1 MVTTKTAMGEEQFK
15 LYQEKEYPDPR
26 SLPRPPSTYE
36 PKPQVALADLTA
48 KSYVKTVGRA
58 VYLKTTERQ
67 DELGTKVIF
76 SGILEDA
83 TFKMPFVSHKINVP
97 WQRDTVYKFDNAY
110 VHEFPDRSLLLVIT
124 EFTDWQVKVVDGYLE
139 YQQYVWRP
147 KIATIERPVQ
157 NISVVGTITTVHNNS
172 GLVKRCNGCKSLLYE
187 DTCPNKCDSGWGWD
201 LRVSSRLYD
210 GSGSI
215 KMVLTKDVAS
225 RILQRNLSELILL
238 ATQTK
243 LTPNNNNPRDRFLSS
258 SNYQIKIPEAVPV
271 IEAVTESPSSY
282 RKSDKLIVSDGRNL
296 VFIAPNEQHYF
307 VEFSNRILSSVEIE
321 DKKIIRRLIEK
332 AVDIN
337 IRKQTGKGMLQGLYL
352 LEEPMKLYR
361 CEKASL
367 YLGFSLNVYIKQ
379 KQEENDT
386 VIANVEATPQAY
398 VRESVLDY
406 IRMRRENG
414 ATANGLIRHLV
425 NSRNKVIVAPS
436 GKYGSIVDVITR
448 KAVNQNI
455 SETDHRNLVQF
466 WKEVYDIDISADEMP
481 LLKVR
486 MMNSE
491 QIFTYPPSM
500 VFFGNESLVISAG
513 LQKYIDDKKSTLKF
527 KMDKV
532 VKEALNDLRIGETK
546 LELGGDRVESNN
558 IQSVLLQEIK
568 EKLYGKE
575 VKATGSIIF
584 VHDELWF
591 FPNNLQFSYSK
602 QSQTDPF

>member
-1 MVTTKTAMGEEQFK
+1 MVTTKTAMGEGQFK
-15 LYQEKEYPDPR
+15 LYQEKEYPSPQ
-26 SLPRPPSTYE
+26 SIPRPPSTYE
-36 PKPQVALADLTA
+36 PKPQQALADLIA
-48 KSYVKTVGRA
+48 KSYVKIVGRA
-58 VYLKTTERQ
+58 VYLKTSERQ

-83 TFKMPFVSHKINVP
+83 TFKIPFVCHKLNIP
-97 WQRDTVYKFDNAY
+97 WQRDTVYKFDDAY

-124 EFTDWQVKVVDGYLE
+124 EYTDWQLKVVDGYLE
-139 YQQYVWRP
+139 YQQYIWKP
-147 KIATIERPVQ
+147 KIDKIKRPVQ
-157 NISVVGTITTVHNNS
+157 NISLTGTITTIHNNS
-172 GLVKRCNGCKSLLYE
+172 GLVKRCNQCKSLLY
-187 DTCPNKCDSGWGWD
+187 DDSCPNKCNNGWGWD

-238 ATQTK
+238 STQTK
-243 LTPNNNNPRDRFLSS
+243 LSPVNNANNTFLSS
-258 SNYQIKIPEAVPV
+258 SIYQIKVPESVEV

-282 RKSDKLIVSDGRNL
+282 RKSEKLIVSDGRNL

-307 VEFSNRILSSVEIE
+307 VEFSNRSLSSTELE
-321 DKKIIRRLIEK
+321 DRKIIRKLIEK
-332 AVDIN
+332 AIDIK
-337 IRKQTGKGMLQGLYL
+337 IRKQTGKGMLQGIYL
-352 LEEPMKLYR
+352 LEEPLKLYR

-379 KQEENDT
+379 KKDDARSI
-386 VIANVEATPQAY
+386 IANVESTPQAY

-436 GKYGSIVDVITR
+436 GNYGSIVDVITR
-448 KAVNQNI
+448 KPCNQTI
-455 SETDHRNLVQF
+455 SETDNRNLVQF
-466 WKEVYDIDISADEMP
+466 WHDVYDIDISPDEMP
-481 LLKVR
+481 LLKVK
-486 MMNSE
+486 MINSE
-491 QIFTYPPSM
+491 QTFTYPPSM

-513 LQKYIDDKKSTLKF
+513 LQKFIDDKKANLKF
-527 KMDKV
+527 KIDKV
-532 VKEALNDLRIGETK
+532 VNQVLDDLKIGESRFEFEGNK
-546 LELGGDRVESNN
+546 EESNN
-558 IQSVLLQEIK
+558 IQTVLLQEIK

-602 QSQTDPF
+602 QSQIEPF

>member
-1 MVTTKTAMGEEQFK
+1 MWK
-15 LYQEKEYPDPR
+15 
-26 SLPRPPSTYE
+26 
-36 PKPQVALADLTA
+36 
-48 KSYVKTVGRA
+48 
-58 VYLKTTERQ
+58 
-67 DELGTKVIF
+67 
-76 SGILEDA
+76 
-83 TFKMPFVSHKINVP
+83 
-97 WQRDTVYKFDNAY
+97 
-110 VHEFPDRSLLLVIT
+110 
-124 EFTDWQVKVVDGYLE
+124 
-139 YQQYVWRP
+139 P
-147 KIATIERPVQ
+147 KIDDIKRPVQ
-157 NISVVGTITTVHNNS
+157 NISLTGTITTVHNNS
-172 GLVKRCNGCKSLLYE
+172 GLVKRCNQCKSLLY
-187 DTCPNKCDSGWGWD
+187 DDSCPNRCDNGWGWD

-243 LTPNNNNPRDRFLSS
+243 LSPDINSNNTFVSS
-258 SNYQIKIPEAVPV
+258 SVYEIRIPDALEVT
-271 IEAVTESPSSY
+271 EAVTESPSSY

-307 VEFSNRILSSVEIE
+307 VEFSDRILRSSEVE
-321 DKKIIRRLIEK
+321 DKKIMRRLIEK
-332 AVDIN
+332 AIDIK
-337 IRKQTGKGMLQGLYL
+337 IRKQTGKGMLQGIYL
-352 LEEPMKLYR
+352 LEEPLKLYR

-367 YLGFSLNVYIKQ
+367 YLGFSLSIYIKQ
-379 KQEENDT
+379 KQEDENSI
-386 VIANVEATPQAY
+386 IANVEATPQAH

-414 ATANGLIRHLV
+414 ASANSLIRHLV
-425 NSRNKVIVAPS
+425 NTRNKVIVAPS
-436 GKYGSIVDVITR
+436 GNYGSIVDVITR
-448 KAVNQNI
+448 KASNQTI
-455 SETDHRNLVQF
+455 SETDQRNLVQF
-466 WKEVYDIDISADEMP
+466 WNEVYDIDISPDEMP

-491 QIFTYPPSM
+491 QSFTYPPSM

-532 VKEALNDLRIGETK
+532 VKEALNDLRIGEKK
-546 LELGGDRVESNN
+546 LEFEGDKIESNN

-602 QSQTDPF
+602 QAETNPF

>member
-1 MVTTKTAMGEEQFK
+1 MVTTKTAMGEEQSK

-26 SLPRPPSTYE
+26 SLPRPPTTYE
-36 PKPQVALADLTA
+36 PKPQVALADLIA

-97 WQRDTVYKFDNAY
+97 WQRDTIYKFDNAY

-124 EFTDWQVKVVDGYLE
+124 EFTDWQLKIVDGYLE
-139 YQQYVWRP
+139 YQQYVWKP
-147 KIATIERPVQ
+147 KIATLKRPVQ
-157 NISVVGTITTVHNNS
+157 NISLVGTITTVHNNS

-187 DTCPNKCDSGWGWD
+187 DTCPNKCNNGWGWD

-238 ATQTK
+238 ATQTR
-243 LTPNNNNPRDRFLSS
+243 LTPNNNNYSDRFLSS
-258 SNYQIKIPEAVPV
+258 SNYQIKIPETVPV

-307 VEFSNRILSSVEIE
+307 VEFTNRTLKSLEIE

-337 IRKQTGKGMLQGLYL
+337 IRKQTGKGMLQGIYL
-352 LEEPMKLYR
+352 LEEPLKLYR

-379 KQEENDT
+379 KQEGES

-406 IRMRRENG
+406 IKMRRENG
-414 ATANGLIRHLV
+414 ASANSLIRHLV

-436 GKYGSIVDVITR
+436 GNYGSIVDVITR
-448 KAVNQNI
+448 KASNQSI
-455 SETDHRNLVQF
+455 SDTDSRNLVQF
-466 WKEVYDIDISADEMP
+466 WKEVYEIDISEDEMP
-481 LLKVR
+481 LLKVK
-486 MMNSE
+486 MINSE
-491 QIFTYPPSM
+491 QAFTYPPSM
-500 VFFGNESLVISAG
+500 VFYGNESLVISAG
-513 LQKYIDDKKSTLKF
+513 LQKFIEDKRSTLKY
-527 KMDKV
+527 KMDNV
-532 VKEALNDLRIGETK
+532 IKEALKDLKIGELRIEF
-546 LELGGDRVESNN
+546 EGDSIESNN

-575 VKATGSIIF
+575 VKAKGSIIF

-591 FPNNLQFSYSK
+591 FPNQLQFSYTK
-602 QSQTDPF
+602 QSQDNLS

>member
-1 MVTTKTAMGEEQFK
+1 MVTTKTAMGKEQFK

-26 SLPRPPSTYE
+26 SLPRPPTTYE
-36 PKPQVALADLTA
+36 PKPQVALSDLTA

-58 VYLKTTERQ
+58 VYLKTNVRQ

-83 TFKMPFVSHKINVP
+83 TFKIPFVSHKINVP

-124 EFTDWQVKVVDGYLE
+124 EFTEWQLKIVDGYLE

-147 KIATIERPVQ
+147 KIATIKRPVQ
-157 NISVVGTITTVHNNS
+157 NVSLTGTITTVHNNS
-172 GLVKRCNGCKSLLYE
+172 GLVKRCNNCKSLLYY
-187 DTCPNKCDSGWGWD
+187 DACPNKCDNGWGWD

-243 LTPNNNNPRDRFLSS
+243 LTPNNNNPSDRFLSS
-258 SNYQIKIPEAVPV
+258 SNYQIRIPETVPV

-282 RKSDKLIVSDGRNL
+282 RKSDKLVVSDGRNL

-307 VEFSNRILSSVEIE
+307 VEFTNRTLNSVEIE

-337 IRKQTGKGMLQGLYL
+337 IRNQTGKGMLQGIYL
-352 LEEPMKLYR
+352 LEEPLKLYR

-379 KQEENDT
+379 KQEGDS
-386 VIANVEATPQAY
+386 VLANVEATPQAY

-406 IRMRRENG
+406 IKMRRENG
-414 ATANGLIRHLV
+414 ASANSLISHLV

-436 GKYGSIVDVITR
+436 GNYGSIVDVITR
-448 KAVNQNI
+448 KASNQSI
-455 SETDHRNLVQF
+455 SETDSRNLVQF
-466 WKEVYDIDISADEMP
+466 WKEVYDIDISDDEMP
-481 LLKVR
+481 LLKVK

-491 QIFTYPPSM
+491 QSFTYPPSM
-500 VFFGNESLVISAG
+500 VFYGNESLVISAG
-513 LQKYIDDKKSTLKF
+513 LQKFIEDKRSTLKY
-527 KMDKV
+527 KMDSII
-532 VKEALNDLRIGETK
+532 KEALKDLKIGESRI
-546 LELGGDRVESNN
+546 EFEGDSIESNN

-575 VKATGSIIF
+575 VKAKGSIMF

-591 FPNNLQFSYSK
+591 FPNQLQFSYTK
-602 QSQTDPF
+602 QSQENVS

>member
-26 SLPRPPSTYE
+26 SIPRPPSTYE

-67 DELGTKVIF
+67 DELGSKVIF

-83 TFKMPFVSHKINVP
+83 TFKIPFVSHKINVP

-139 YQQYVWRP
+139 YQQYVWKP
-147 KIATIERPVQ
+147 KIATIKRPVQ
-157 NISVVGTITTVHNNS
+157 NISLVGTITTVHNNS
-172 GLVKRCNGCKSLLYE
+172 GLVKRCNNCKSLLY
-187 DTCPNKCDSGWGWD
+187 DDACPNKCDDGWGWD

-243 LTPNNNNPRDRFLSS
+243 LTPNNDSSDRFLSS
-258 SNYQIKIPEAVPV
+258 SNYQIKIPETVSV

-282 RKSDKLIVSDGRNL
+282 RKSDKLIVSDGRNI

-307 VEFSNRILSSVEIE
+307 VEFSNRTLNSVEIE

-332 AVDIN
+332 AIDIN
-337 IRKQTGKGMLQGLYL
+337 IRKQTGKGMLQGIYL
-352 LEEPMKLYR
+352 LEEPLKLYR

-367 YLGFSLNVYIKQ
+367 YLGFSLNIYIKQ
-379 KQEENDT
+379 KQERES

-406 IRMRRENG
+406 IKMRRENG
-414 ATANGLIRHLV
+414 ASANALIRHLV

-436 GKYGSIVDVITR
+436 GNYGSIVDVITR
-448 KAVNQNI
+448 KASNQSI
-455 SETDHRNLVQF
+455 SETDSRNLVQF
-466 WKEVYDIDISADEMP
+466 WKEVYDIDISGDEMP
-481 LLKVR
+481 LLKVK

-491 QIFTYPPSM
+491 QSFTYPPSM
-500 VFFGNESLVISAG
+500 VFYGNESLVISAG
-513 LQKYIDDKKSTLKF
+513 LQKFIEDKRSTLKY
-527 KMDKV
+527 KMDSII
-532 VKEALNDLRIGETK
+532 KEALKDLKIGDSRIEY
-546 LELGGDRVESNN
+546 EGDSIESNN

-575 VKATGSIIF
+575 VKARGSIMF

-591 FPNNLQFSYSK
+591 FPNQLQFSYTK
-602 QSQTDPF
+602 QSQDDVS

>member
-1 MVTTKTAMGEEQFK
+1 MVNTKTTMGEGQFGI
-15 LYQEKEYPDPR
+15 YHQKEYPDAG
-26 SLPRPPSTYE
+26 SIPRPPSTYE
-36 PKPQVALADLTA
+36 PKPQVALADVAA

-58 VYLKTTERQ
+58 VYLKTTEKQ
-67 DELGTKVIF
+67 DELGSKVIF

-83 TFKMPFVSHKINVP
+83 TFKIPFVGHKINIP
-97 WQRDTVYKFDNAY
+97 WQRDSVYKFDNVF
-110 VHEFPDRSLLLVIT
+110 VHEFPDGSLLLVIT
-124 EFTDWQVKVVDGYLE
+124 EFTEWQLKIVDGYLE
-139 YQQYVWRP
+139 YQQYEWKP
-147 KIATIERPVQ
+147 KIDTIKRPVQ
-157 NISVVGTITTVHNNS
+157 NISLIGTITTVHNNS
-172 GLVKRCNGCKSLLYE
+172 GLVKRCNGCKSLLY
-187 DTCPNKCDSGWGWD
+187 DDACPNGCDKGWGWG

-243 LTPNNNNPRDRFLSS
+243 LTPDTNSNNTFLSS
-258 SNYQIKIPEAVPV
+258 SIYQIKVPETIDV
-271 IEAVTESPSSY
+271 IEAVIESASSY
-282 RKSDKLIVSDGRNL
+282 RKSDKLIVTDGRNL
-296 VFIAPNEQHYF
+296 VFVAPNEQHYF
-307 VEFSNRILSSVEIE
+307 TEFNNRTLRSSEIE
-321 DKKIIRRLIEK
+321 DKKIMRRLIEK
-332 AVDIN
+332 SIDIQ
-337 IRKQTGKGMLQGLYL
+337 IRKQTGKGMLQEIYL

-361 CEKASL
+361 CEKGSL

-379 KQEENDT
+379 KQEEES
-386 VIANVEATPQAY
+386 VVVSIEAMPQAL

-414 ATANGLIRHLV
+414 ATGNGLIRHLV

-436 GKYGSIVDVITR
+436 GNYGSIVDVITR
-448 KAVNQNI
+448 KASNQSI
-455 SETDHRNLVQF
+455 SETDQRNLVQF
-466 WKEVYDIDISADEMP
+466 WKDVYDIDISADEMP

-491 QIFTYPPSM
+491 QTFTYPPSM

-513 LQKYIDDKKSTLKF
+513 LQKFIDDKKSTLKF

-532 VKEALNDLRIGETK
+532 VKEALNDLRIGEAK
-546 LELGGDRVESNN
+546 LEFGGDRVESNN

-584 VHDELWF
+584 VHDELWI

>member
-15 LYQEKEYPDPR
+15 LYQQKEYPSPQ
-26 SLPRPPSTYE
+26 SIPRPPSTCE
-36 PKPQVALADLTA
+36 PKPQLSLADLTP
-48 KSYVKTVGRA
+48 KSYVKTVARA
-58 VYLKTTERQ
+58 VYLRTTERQ

-124 EFTDWQVKVVDGYLE
+124 EFTEWQIKVVDGYLE
-139 YQQYVWRP
+139 YQQYVWKP
-147 KIATIERPVQ
+147 KIDKIKRPVQ
-157 NISVVGTITTVHNNS
+157 NISLLGTITTVHNNS
-172 GLVKRCNGCKSLLYE
+172 GLVKRCDNCKSLLY
-187 DTCPNKCDSGWGWD
+187 DDSCPNKCNSGWGWD

-215 KMVLTKDVAS
+215 KMVLTKDAAS

-243 LTPNNNNPRDRFLSS
+243 LTPDNNSNNTFLPS
-258 SNYQIKIPEAVPV
+258 SNYQLKVPETVDV
-271 IEAVTESPSSY
+271 IEAVTESASSY
-282 RKSDKLIVSDGRNL
+282 RKNDKLIVTDGRNL

-307 VEFSNRILSSVEIE
+307 TEFSNRTLRSSEVE
-321 DKKIIRRLIEK
+321 DKKIMRRLIEK
-332 AVDIN
+332 TIDIN
-337 IRKQTGKGMLQGLYL
+337 IRKQTGKGMLQGIYL
-352 LEEPMKLYR
+352 LEEPLKLYR

-379 KQEENDT
+379 KQEGDSI
-386 VIANVEATPQAY
+386 IANVEAIPQAY

-414 ATANGLIRHLV
+414 ATANGLIKHLV

-436 GKYGSIVDVITR
+436 GNYGSIVDVITR
-448 KAVNQNI
+448 KPSNQTI
-455 SETDHRNLVQF
+455 SETDNRNLVQF
-466 WKEVYDIDISADEMP
+466 WHDVYDIDISPDEMP
-481 LLKVR
+481 LLKVK
-486 MMNSE
+486 MINSE
-491 QIFTYPPSM
+491 QTFTYPPSM

-513 LQKYIDDKKSTLKF
+513 LQKFIDDKKANLKF
-527 KMDKV
+527 KMDKLV
-532 VKEALNDLRIGETK
+532 QKVLSDLRIGEAK
-546 LELGGDRVESNN
+546 LEFEGNKEESNN
-558 IQSVLLQEIK
+558 IQTVLLQEIK

-602 QSQTDPF
+602 QSQTEPF

>member
-15 LYQEKEYPDPR
+15 LYQEKEYPNPQ
-26 SLPRPPSTYE
+26 SIPRPPSTYE
-36 PKPQVALADLTA
+36 SKPQVALADLTA

-58 VYLKTTERQ
+58 VYLKTSERQ

-76 SGILEDA
+76 TGILEDA
-83 TFKMPFVSHKINVP
+83 TFKMPFVSHKLNIP

-124 EFTDWQVKVVDGYLE
+124 EFTEWQLKIVDGYLE
-139 YQQYVWRP
+139 YQQYVWKP
-147 KIATIERPVQ
+147 NIATIKRPVQ
-157 NISVVGTITTVHNNS
+157 NISLTGTITTVHNNS
-172 GLVKRCNGCKSLLYE
+172 GLVKRCNGCKSLLYY
-187 DTCPNKCDSGWGWD
+187 DACPNKCENGWGWD

-215 KMVLTKDVAS
+215 KMVMTKDIAS

-243 LTPNNNNPRDRFLSS
+243 LTPDNNISDRFLSS
-258 SNYQIKIPEAVPV
+258 SNYQIKIPETVPV
-271 IEAVTESPSSY
+271 IEAVTETPSSY

-296 VFIAPNEQHYF
+296 VIIAPTEQHYF
-307 VEFSNRILSSVEIE
+307 VEFTNRTLNAEEIE

-332 AVDIN
+332 SIDIN
-337 IRKQTGKGMLQGLYL
+337 VRKRTGKGMLQGIYL
-352 LEEPMKLYR
+352 LEEPLKLYR

-379 KQEENDT
+379 KQEGDS

-406 IRMRRENG
+406 IKMRRENG
-414 ATANGLIRHLV
+414 ASANSVIRHLV

-436 GKYGSIVDVITR
+436 GNYGSIVDVITR
-448 KAVNQNI
+448 KASNQSI
-455 SETDHRNLVQF
+455 SETDSRNLVQF
-466 WKEVYDIDISADEMP
+466 WKEVYDIDISGDEMP
-481 LLKVR
+481 LLKVK

-491 QIFTYPPSM
+491 QAFTYPPSM
-500 VFFGNESLVISAG
+500 VFYGNESLVISAG
-513 LQKYIDDKKSTLKF
+513 LQKFIEDKRSTLKY
-527 KMDKV
+527 KMDSII
-532 VKEALNDLRIGETK
+532 KEALKDLKIGESRI
-546 LELGGDRVESNN
+546 EFDGDSIESNN

-575 VKATGSIIF
+575 VKAKGSIMF

-591 FPNNLQFSYSK
+591 FPNQLQFSYTK
-602 QSQTDPF
+602 QSQDDIS

>member
-15 LYQEKEYPDPR
+15 LYQVKEYPTPQ
-26 SLPRPPSTYE
+26 SIPRPPSTYE
-36 PKPQVALADLTA
+36 PKPQVALTDLTP
-48 KSYVKTVGRA
+48 KSYVKIVGRA

-76 SGILEDA
+76 TGILEDA
-83 TFKMPFVSHKINVP
+83 TFKLPFVSHKLNIP
-97 WQRDTVYKFDNAY
+97 WQRDTVYKFDNVY

-124 EFTDWQVKVVDGYLE
+124 EYTDWQLKVVDGYLE
-139 YQQYVWRP
+139 YQQFVWKP
-147 KIATIERPVQ
+147 KIDKIKRPVQ
-157 NISVVGTITTVHNNS
+157 NISLTGTITTIHNNS
-172 GLVKRCNGCKSLLYE
+172 GLVKRCNQCKSLLY
-187 DTCPNKCDSGWGWD
+187 DNSCPNNCQQGWGWD

-215 KMVLTKDVAS
+215 KMILTKDFAS

-243 LTPNNNNPRDRFLSS
+243 LTPETNSSNTFLSS
-258 SNYQIKIPEAVPV
+258 SNYQLKVPETVNV
-271 IEAVTESPSSY
+271 IEAVTECASSY

-296 VFIAPNEQHYF
+296 VFTAPNEQHYF
-307 VEFSNRILSSVEIE
+307 VEFSNRSLSSAEQE
-321 DKKIIRRLIEK
+321 DRKIIRRLIEK
-332 AVDIN
+332 AIDIH
-337 IRKQTGKGMLQGLYL
+337 IRKQTGKGMLQGIYL
-352 LEEPMKLYR
+352 LEEPLKLYR

-379 KQEENDT
+379 KQEREAI
-386 VIANVEATPQAY
+386 IANVEATPQAY

-414 ATANGLIRHLV
+414 ATANGLIKHLV

-436 GKYGSIVDVITR
+436 GNYGSIVDVITR
-448 KAVNQNI
+448 KASNQSI
-455 SETDHRNLVQF
+455 SNTDNRNLVQF
-466 WKEVYDIDISADEMP
+466 WKDVYDIDISADEMP

-491 QIFTYPPSM
+491 QSFTYPPSM

-513 LQKYIDDKKSTLKF
+513 LQKFIDDKKATLKF
-527 KMDKV
+527 KMDKIV
-532 VKEALNDLRIGETK
+532 NQALNDLRIGEAK
-546 LELGGDRVESNN
+546 LEFDGNKEESNN

-568 EKLYGKE
+568 EKLYGIE

-602 QSQTDPF
+602 QSQTEPF

>member
-1 MVTTKTAMGEEQFK
+1 MISNKTTMGDQFK
-15 LYQEKEYPDPR
+15 LYQEKDYPDPR

-48 KSYVKTVGRA
+48 KSYVTITARA

-67 DELGTKVIF
+67 DELGSKVIF

-83 TFKMPFVSHKINVP
+83 TFKMPFVSHKINIP
-97 WQRDTVYKFDNAY
+97 WQRDTVYKFNNAY
-110 VHEFPDRSLLLVIT
+110 VHEFPDKSLLLVIT
-124 EFTDWQVKVVDGYLE
+124 EFTEWQIKVVDGYLE
-139 YQQYVWRP
+139 YQQFVWKP
-147 KIATIERPVQ
+147 KIDSIKRPVQ
-157 NISVVGTITTVHNNS
+157 NISLIGTITTVHNNS
-172 GLVKRCNGCKSLLYE
+172 GLVKRCNECKSLLY
-187 DTCPNKCDSGWGWD
+187 DDVCPNKCDKGWGWD

-210 GSGSI
+210 GTGSI
-215 KMVLTKDVAS
+215 KMVLTKDIAS

-243 LTPNNNNPRDRFLSS
+243 LSPDLNSNHTSLSS
-258 SNYQIKIPEAVPV
+258 SIYQIKVPESVEV
-271 IEAVTESPSSY
+271 IEAVTENPSSY
-282 RKSDKLIVSDGRNL
+282 RKNDKLIVSDGRNL

-307 VEFSNRILSSVEIE
+307 AEFSKRSLNSAEIE

-332 AVDIN
+332 AIDIN
-337 IRKQTGKGMLQGLYL
+337 IRKQTGKGMLQGIYL

-379 KQEENDT
+379 KQEDQRSI
-386 VIANVEATPQAY
+386 IANVEATPQAY

-436 GKYGSIVDVITR
+436 GNYGSIVDVITR
-448 KAVNQNI
+448 KASNQSI
-455 SETDHRNLVQF
+455 SETDSRNLVQF
-466 WKEVYDIDISADEMP
+466 WKEVYDIDISPDEMP
-481 LLKVR
+481 LLEVR

-491 QIFTYPPSM
+491 QSFTYPPSM

-513 LQKYIDDKKSTLKF
+513 LQKYIDKKSTLKF

-532 VKEALNDLRIGETK
+532 VKEALNDLHIGETK
-546 LELGGDRVESNN
+546 LEFEGDKVESNN

-591 FPNNLQFSYSK
+591 FPNNLQFSYIK
-602 QSQTDPF
+602 QSQIDPF

>member
-1 MVTTKTAMGEEQFK
+1 MVTTKTAMGEQFK
-15 LYQEKEYPDPR
+15 LYQERDYPDPR

-58 VYLKTTERQ
+58 VYLKTTEKQ

-83 TFKMPFVSHKINVP
+83 TFKIPFVSHKINIP

-124 EFTDWQVKVVDGYLE
+124 EFTEWQIKVVDGYLE
-139 YQQYVWRP
+139 YQQFVWKP
-147 KIATIERPVQ
+147 KIDTIKRPVL
-157 NISVVGTITTVHNNS
+157 NISLTGTITTVHNNS

-187 DTCPNKCDSGWGWD
+187 DTCSNKCDQGWGWD
-201 LRVSSRLYD
+201 LRVSSKLYD

-243 LTPNNNNPRDRFLSS
+243 LTPDKNSDNRFVASS
-258 SNYQIKIPEAVPV
+258 TYQIKVPNSVDVVEAVS
-271 IEAVTESPSSY
+271 ENASSY
-282 RKSDKLIVSDGRNL
+282 RKSDKLIVTDGRNL

-307 VEFSNRILSSVEIE
+307 TEFNNRTLNSSELE
-321 DKKIIRRLIEK
+321 DRKITSRLIQK
-332 AVDIN
+332 ALDIN
-337 IRKQTGKGMLQGLYL
+337 IRKQTGKGMLQGIYL
-352 LEEPMKLYR
+352 LEEPLKLYR

-379 KQEENDT
+379 KQEGDSVE
-386 VIANVEATPQAY
+386 ANVEATPQAY

-436 GKYGSIVDVITR
+436 GNYGSIVDVITR
-448 KAVNQNI
+448 KSSNQTI
-455 SETDHRNLVQF
+455 SETDNRNLVQF
-466 WKEVYDIDISADEMP
+466 WHDVYDIDISPDEMP
-481 LLKVR
+481 LLKIK

-491 QIFTYPPSM
+491 QTFTYPPSM
-500 VFFGNESLVISAG
+500 VFYGNESLVISAG

-532 VKEALNDLRIGETK
+532 IREALNDLRIGETK
-546 LELGGDRVESNN
+546 LEFGGDSVESNN
-558 IQSVLLQEIK
+558 IQNVLLQEIK

-575 VKATGSIIF
+575 VKAKGSILF

-591 FPNNLQFSYSK
+591 FPNQLQFSYSK
-602 QSQTDPF
+602 QSQIDSL

>member
-15 LYQEKEYPDPR
+15 LYQEKEYPNPQ
-26 SLPRPPSTYE
+26 SIPRPPSTYE
-36 PKPQVALADLTA
+36 SKPQVALADLTA

-58 VYLKTTERQ
+58 VYLKTSERQ

-76 SGILEDA
+76 TGILEDA
-83 TFKMPFVSHKINVP
+83 TFKMPFVSHKLNIP

-124 EFTDWQVKVVDGYLE
+124 EFTEWQLKIVDGYLE
-139 YQQYVWRP
+139 YQQYVWKP
-147 KIATIERPVQ
+147 NIATIKRPVQ
-157 NISVVGTITTVHNNS
+157 NISLTGTITTVHNNS
-172 GLVKRCNGCKSLLYE
+172 GLVKRCNGCKSLLYY
-187 DTCPNKCDSGWGWD
+187 DACPNKCENGWGWD

-215 KMVLTKDVAS
+215 KMVMTKDIAS

-243 LTPNNNNPRDRFLSS
+243 LTPDNNISDRFLSS
-258 SNYQIKIPEAVPV
+258 SNYQIKIPETVPV
-271 IEAVTESPSSY
+271 IEAVTETPSSY

-296 VFIAPNEQHYF
+296 VIIAPTEQHYF
-307 VEFSNRILSSVEIE
+307 VEFTNRTLNAEEIE

-332 AVDIN
+332 SIDIN
-337 IRKQTGKGMLQGLYL
+337 VRKRTGKGMLQGIYL
-352 LEEPMKLYR
+352 LEEPLKLYR

-379 KQEENDT
+379 KQEGDS

-406 IRMRRENG
+406 IKMRRENG
-414 ATANGLIRHLV
+414 ASANSVIRHLV

-436 GKYGSIVDVITR
+436 GNYGSIVDVITR
-448 KAVNQNI
+448 KASNQSI
-455 SETDHRNLVQF
+455 SETDSRNLVQF
-466 WKEVYDIDISADEMP
+466 WKEVYDIDISGDEMP
-481 LLKVR
+481 LLKVK

-491 QIFTYPPSM
+491 QAFTYPPSM
-500 VFFGNESLVISAG
+500 VFYGNESLVISAG
-513 LQKYIDDKKSTLKF
+513 LQKFIEDKRSTLKY
-527 KMDKV
+527 KMDSII
-532 VKEALNDLRIGETK
+532 KEALKDLKIGESRI
-546 LELGGDRVESNN
+546 EFDGDSIESNN

-575 VKATGSIIF
+575 VKAKGSILF

-591 FPNNLQFSYSK
+591 FPNQLQFSYTK
-602 QSQTDPF
+602 QSQDDIS

>member
-15 LYQEKEYPDPR
+15 IYQEKEYPDPR
-26 SLPRPPSTYE
+26 TLPRPPSTYE
-36 PKPQVALADLTA
+36 PKPQVALTDLLA

-67 DELGTKVIF
+67 DELGSKVIF

-147 KIATIERPVQ
+147 KIATIKRPVQ
-157 NISVVGTITTVHNNS
+157 NISLVGTITTVHNNS
-172 GLVKRCNGCKSLLYE
+172 GLVKRCNGCKSLLYY
-187 DTCPNKCDSGWGWD
+187 DACPNKCDNGWGWD

-243 LTPNNNNPRDRFLSS
+243 LTPNNTSSDRFISS
-258 SNYQIKIPEAVPV
+258 SDYQIKIPETVPV

-307 VEFSNRILSSVEIE
+307 IEFGNRTLNSGEIE

-332 AVDIN
+332 AIDIN
-337 IRKQTGKGMLQGLYL
+337 IRKQTGKGMLQGIYL
-352 LEEPMKLYR
+352 LEEPLKLYR

-379 KQEENDT
+379 KQEGDS

-398 VRESVLDY
+398 ARESVLDY
-406 IRMRRENG
+406 IKMRRENG
-414 ATANGLIRHLV
+414 ASANGLIRHLG

-436 GKYGSIVDVITR
+436 GNYGSIVDVITR
-448 KAVNQNI
+448 KASNQSI
-455 SETDHRNLVQF
+455 SDTDSRNLVQF
-466 WKEVYDIDISADEMP
+466 WKEVYDIDISGDEMP
-481 LLKVR
+481 LLKVK

-491 QIFTYPPSM
+491 QSFTYPPSM
-500 VFFGNESLVISAG
+500 VFYGNESLVISAG
-513 LQKYIDDKKSTLKF
+513 LQKFIEDKRSTLKYR
-527 KMDKV
+527 MDSII
-532 VKEALNDLRIGETK
+532 KEALKDLKIGESRI
-546 LELGGDRVESNN
+546 EFEGDSIESNN

-575 VKATGSIIF
+575 VKARGSIMF

-591 FPNNLQFSYSK
+591 FPNQLQFSYTK
-602 QSQTDPF
+602 QSQENIS